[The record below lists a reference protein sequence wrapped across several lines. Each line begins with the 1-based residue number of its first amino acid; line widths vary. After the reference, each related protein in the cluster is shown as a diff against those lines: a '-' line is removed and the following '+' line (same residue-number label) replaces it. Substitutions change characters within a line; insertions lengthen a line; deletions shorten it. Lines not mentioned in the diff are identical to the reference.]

1 MRRLSGLL
9 LAGAIMLLPAFS
21 QDHGTAN
28 AQDALTFDGEA
39 AVLLIAIKPDK
50 TADFEQIMMKVREV
64 LTKSEN
70 AERRNQAAG
79 WKVIKTGTVMPDG
92 NVVYIH
98 VIDPVVRG
106 ADYTIMEILYEG
118 FPDDAERRALYDQ
131 YSGAFGANLGVNAGS
146 IAVDLSRP

>member
-118 FPDDAERRALYDQ
+118 FEDDAERRALYDQ